1 MRRRDIIMASP
12 YAVELAVRDVLAPV
26 YEALDADV
34 TDMSGVRRLAA
45 LADEIHDVL
54 DVHTPDGPDKLWRA
68 SRRRELKSY
77 QSAHQWK
84 CRALDLNPATTPT
97 LALGSM
103 TPINSDGWKLGIA
116 VPAPDPMT
124 PDMTEIVTLVML
136 DPKTGKA
143 VIFQDKTPQLVEP
156 ISMQRF
162 TVHADAKAW
171 ARDIARHRLEFVRSS
186 QIARRQAN
194 IPPIW
199 HGLPPSALAVGKL
212 DKIDW
217 PFSEQITAGEGV
229 DPKALAKIFR
239 KPSTRVHAAY
249 DFRSAA

>member
-1 MRRRDIIMASP
+1 MTLRSKTWQ
-12 YAVELAVRDVLAPV
+12 EVLAPV
-26 YEALDADV
+26 HAALDADV
-34 TDMSGVRRLAA
+34 TDMDGIRRLAQIT
-45 LADEIHDVL
+45 DEIHEAL
-54 DVHTPDGPDKLWRA
+54 DAHQPDSADKLWRA

-77 QSAHQWK
+77 QSSHQWK
-84 CRALDLNPATTPT
+84 CRAIDLNPATTPT

-103 TPINSDGWKLGIA
+103 TPINLDGWKLGIA

-124 PDMTEIVTLVML
+124 VDMTEIVTLVVL

-143 VIFQDKTPQLVEP
+143 EIFEDKAPQIVEP
-156 ISMQRF
+156 ANMQRF

-171 ARDIARHRLEFVRSS
+171 ARDIARHRVEFVRSA

-194 IPPIW
+194 IPPTW

-212 DKIDW
+212 DKIEW

-229 DPKALAKIFR
+229 DIKILNR
-239 KPSTRVHAAY
+239 LIRRPIARAHAVMNI
-249 DFRSAA
+249 RSAA